1 MYSFY
6 FAISRFLFYLTFCG
20 DVLVVYLVTF
30 GVYVFM
36 GVVDALVDTGNT
48 VVISTINTPVVVVP
62 DGKRSAI
69 IYSACIVPYGS
80 DKFSLK
86 FPNTSR

>member
-1 MYSFY
+1 M
-6 FAISRFLFYLTFCG
+6 
-20 DVLVVYLVTF
+20 VYLVTF
-30 GVYVFM
+30 VVYMFM
-36 GVVDALVDTGNT
+36 DVLDYLFDTGNT
-48 VVISTINTPVVVVP
+48 VIISMINTPVVVVP
-62 DGKRSAI
+62 ETRRSAV